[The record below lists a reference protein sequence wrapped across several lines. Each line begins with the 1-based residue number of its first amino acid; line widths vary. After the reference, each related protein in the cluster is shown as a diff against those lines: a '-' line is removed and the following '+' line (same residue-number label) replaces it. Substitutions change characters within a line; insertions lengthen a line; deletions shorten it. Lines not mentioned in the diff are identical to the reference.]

1 MAFYVHTMRS
11 EIEKIRHMS
20 LSWRSSYY
28 VVPFESYFLVT
39 GFPWSQPYTSRK
51 HAAADE
57 RRGLKYERPIAL
69 VHPSWISLRE
79 F

>member
-28 VVPFESYFLVT
+28 VAPFESYFLVT
-39 GFPWSQPYTSRK
+39 GFPWVAASYTGGRY
-51 HAAADE
+51 E
-57 RRGLKYERPIAL
+57 RRRASVAGGRGVEI
-69 VHPSWISLRE
+69 
-79 F
+79 

>member
-28 VVPFESYFLVT
+28 VDPFESYFLVT
-39 GFPWSQPYTSRK
+39 GFPRSV
-51 HAAADE
+51 A
-57 RRGLKYERPIAL
+57 
-69 VHPSWISLRE
+69 VHE
-79 F
+79 